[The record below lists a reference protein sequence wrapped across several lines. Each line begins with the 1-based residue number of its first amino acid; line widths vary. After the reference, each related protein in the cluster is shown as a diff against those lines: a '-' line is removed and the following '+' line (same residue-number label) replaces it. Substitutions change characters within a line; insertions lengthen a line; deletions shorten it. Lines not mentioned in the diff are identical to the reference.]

1 MGVQV
6 NATSLKELNKIK
18 RYNKQR
24 EDAAAIA
31 FVALAESGQI
41 DDVTASEQSMLFA
54 EWVPGVAYTVGQLRQ
69 HNEKLYRC
77 VQAHTSQTGWEPD
90 AAASLW
96 ALTSDPAE
104 EWPEWSQ
111 PVGAHDAYTKDAKV
125 SHNGKH
131 YISAVDGNVWE
142 PGAAGV
148 GADIWAEV
156 TE

>member
-6 NATSLKELNKIK
+6 NETSLKELNKIK
-18 RYNKQR
+18 RYNQQR
-24 EDAAAIA
+24 QDAAAIA
-31 FVALAESGQI
+31 FVALAESGQL

-77 VQAHTSQTGWEPD
+77 VQAHTSQAGWEPD
-90 AAASLW
+90 AATSLW
-96 ALTSDPAE
+96 ALTSDPAV

-111 PVGAHDAYTKDAKV
+111 PIGAHDAYAKDAKV
-125 SHNGKH
+125 NHNGKH
-131 YISAVDGNVWE
+131 YISVVDGNVWE
-142 PGAAGV
+142 PGVAD
-148 GADIWAEV
+148 ADIWAEV

>member
-6 NATSLKELNKIK
+6 NETSLKELNKIK
-18 RYNKQR
+18 RYNQQR
-24 EDAAAIA
+24 QDAAAIA
-31 FVALAESGQI
+31 FVALAESGQL

-77 VQAHTSQTGWEPD
+77 VQAHTSQAGWEPD
-90 AAASLW
+90 AATSLW
-96 ALTSDPAE
+96 ALTSDPAV

-111 PVGAHDAYTKDAKV
+111 PIGAHDAYTKDAKV

-131 YISAVDGNVWE
+131 YISVVDGNVWE
-142 PGAAGV
+142 PGVAD
-148 GADIWAEV
+148 ADIWAEV

>member
-6 NATSLKELNKIK
+6 NETSLKELNKIK
-18 RYNKQR
+18 RYNQQR
-24 EDAAAIA
+24 QDAAAIA
-31 FVALAESGQI
+31 FVALAESGQL

-77 VQAHTSQTGWEPD
+77 VQAHTSQAGWEPD
-90 AAASLW
+90 AATSLW
-96 ALTSDPAE
+96 ALTSDPAV

-111 PVGAHDAYTKDAKV
+111 PIGAHDAYTKDAKV

-131 YISAVDGNVWE
+131 YISVVDGNVWE
-142 PGAAGV
+142 PGVADAG
-148 GADIWAEV
+148 IWAEV

>member
-6 NATSLKELNKIK
+6 NETSLKELNKIK
-18 RYNKQR
+18 RYNQQR
-24 EDAAAIA
+24 QDAAAIA
-31 FVALAESGQI
+31 FVALAESGQL

-77 VQAHTSQTGWEPD
+77 VQAHTSQAGWEPD
-90 AAASLW
+90 AATSLW
-96 ALTSDPAE
+96 ALTSDPAV

-111 PVGAHDAYTKDAKV
+111 PIGAHDAYTKDAKV